1 MLCLSVITEPGRE
14 APNKAKWIKCNFL
27 VLTVQ
32 PGFRRAKPDYVA
44 SVQAR
49 HLDCANKTAAGEICG
64 GGAHSSRDSS
74 DDNSGS
80 GSNSNRESDRTY
92 LAKTNEETP

>member
-1 MLCLSVITEPGRE
+1 MLCSACQLSRNLEE
-14 APNKAKWIKCNFL
+14 APNKAKWIKRNFL

-64 GGAHSSRDSS
+64 GGAHSIRDSN
-74 DDNSGS
+74 DNSGS
-80 GSNSNRESDRTY
+80 GSNSESER
-92 LAKTNEETP
+92 KTNEETP